1 MIMRI
6 GVCRGRWLLFSVL
19 SFAAYVG
26 SAAADERQLDG
37 MAIIGNQELPRALF
51 IVPWKQ
57 APLGE
62 ISLAPR
68 SELINERLTPLDP
81 DVFQRELANRRSLE
95 NGE

>member
-1 MIMRI
+1 MHI
-6 GVCRGRWLLFSVL
+6 GKYRSRWFLLSML
-19 SFAAYVG
+19 AAVVFMG
-26 SAAADERQLDG
+26 IAVAGERQLDG

-81 DVFQRELANRRSLE
+81 DVFQRELAHMASMKYRLD
-95 NGE
+95 

>member
-1 MIMRI
+1 MIMHI
-6 GVCRGRWLLFSVL
+6 GRYRSRWFLLLMF
-19 SFAAYVG
+19 FAVVFMG
-26 SAAADERQLDG
+26 IAAADERQLDG

-62 ISLAPR
+62 ISVVPR
-68 SELINERLTPLDP
+68 SELINERLAPLDP

-95 NGE
+95 QQ

>member
-1 MIMRI
+1 MRF
-6 GVCRGRWLLFSVL
+6 GKCRSRGFLLAMLFVV
-19 SFAAYVG
+19 FTG
-26 SAAADERQLDG
+26 IAAADERQLDG

-57 APLGE
+57 APFGE

-68 SELINERLTPLDP
+68 SKLVNEQLTPLDP

-95 NGE
+95 HE